1 MLLSFVVLKV
11 PVEAFIIC
19 HFSQN
24 SKRQTKSIQDP
35 QDMASSCVQDS
46 AVVLLK
52 GTD

>member
-24 SKRQTKSIQDP
+24 PKRQTKGIQDP
-35 QDMASSCVQDS
+35 QDMASSCAQDS
-46 AVVLLK
+46 AVALLK
-52 GTD
+52 GMD

>member
-24 SKRQTKSIQDP
+24 PMRQTKSIQDP
-35 QDMASSCVQDS
+35 QDMARTQQ
-46 AVVLLK
+46 LYFLK
-52 GTD
+52 EQIRNL